1 MDKFIHILLWGMEIG
16 SLMWTKKNG
25 EAYFVYHPDFL
36 NNPLEPFPLVAPKS
50 RGRFAR
56 YPATDGKRYQH
67 LPSFIAD
74 SLPDDWGNE
83 LFDQWVAG
91 QKHISRRDITPLDKL
106 SFIGQRGMG
115 ALEFVPDISMKT
127 PEKHIDIAAL
137 AKLAE
142 KIFEQRERLV
152 ILPDESITMQLLL
165 AIGTSAG
172 GRQPKAILAIHPD
185 THEIHS
191 GQVAGLD
198 SYRYY
203 ILKFGDKVR
212 SKAELEMTYYELA
225 KMAGVRMMPS
235 KLWLVDGVNHFLTE
249 RFDRQDGQ
257 KLHTQ
262 TLAAIY
268 PEAESY
274 EDLLLV
280 CRELRLPES
289 TGNEVFR
296 RMVFNYLANNTDD
309 HNKNFSFVMDSAGKW
324 SLAPAYDMTF
334 IFNTSGVLP
343 EHDHCLLMRG
353 LRSDWSKADVLAFAR
368 DNGIVGAERIIRDVA
383 TALLQFRELAEKN
396 GVVAQWIDC
405 VETSIHQH
413 LVEWGYMQ
421 PQTMEW
427 TTPKG
432 HVVRDVR
439 IELTGRGS
447 LKLLATIDDKAE
459 HIFITKTKPEYEI
472 AMRLGINNIPVD
484 ILCKWV
490 EMYFHQ
496 KMAPFGAKSP
506 RL

>member
-1 MDKFIHILLWGMEIG
+1 MDKFIHILLWGKEIG
-16 SLMWTKKNG
+16 SLMWKKNIG
-25 EAYFVYHPDFL
+25 EAYFVYHPNYL
-36 NNPLEPFPLVAPKS
+36 GNPQEPFPLTAPKN
-50 RGRFAR
+50 RGLFTH
-56 YPATDGKRYQH
+56 YPATEGKKYQH

-127 PEKHIDIAAL
+127 PDEHIDVAAL
-137 AKLAE
+137 AKLAK

-165 AIGTSAG
+165 AVGTSAG

-191 GQVAGLD
+191 GQVAGLEG
-198 SYRYY
+198 YRYY

-212 SKAELEMTYYELA
+212 STAELEMTYYELA
-225 KMAGVRMMPS
+225 KMAGIRMMPS
-235 KLWLVDGVNHFLTE
+235 ELWKVDGVNHFLTE

-262 TLAAIY
+262 TLAAMR

-309 HNKNFSFVMDSAGKW
+309 HNKNFSFVMTPSGEW

-334 IFNTSGVLP
+334 IFNSSGIRP

-368 DNGIVGAERIIRDVA
+368 DNGIIGAERIIREVA
-383 TALLQFRELAEKN
+383 TALLHFREQAEEN
-396 GVVAQWIDC
+396 GVGSQWIDC
-405 VETSIHQH
+405 VETAIRQH
-413 LVEWGYMQ
+413 LVEWGYLQ
-421 PQTMEW
+421 PQTIEW
-427 TTPKG
+427 TTPDG

-439 IELTGRGS
+439 LELTGRAS
-447 LKLLATIDDKAE
+447 LKLWATIDDKAE
-459 HIFITKTKPEYEI
+459 HTFITKTKPEYEVAI
-472 AMRLGINNIPVD
+472 KYGLNNMPVE
-484 ILCKWV
+484 ILREWV
-490 EMYFHQ
+490 EKYLMSHTT
-496 KMAPFGAKSP
+496 SS
-506 RL
+506 

>member
-1 MDKFIHILLWGMEIG
+1 MDKFIHILLWGKEIG
-16 SLMWTKKNG
+16 SLMWKKDIG
-25 EAYFVYHPDFL
+25 EAYFMYHPGFL
-36 NNPLEPFPLVAPKS
+36 NVSLEPFPLTAPKN
-50 RGRFAR
+50 RGLFAQ
-56 YPATDGKRYQH
+56 YPATDGKKYQH

-91 QKHISRRDITPLDKL
+91 QKHFSRRDITPLDKL

-127 PEKHIDIAAL
+127 PEENIDVAAL
-137 AKLAE
+137 AKLAM

-165 AIGTSAG
+165 TVGTSAG

-198 SYRYY
+198 GYRYY

-212 SKAELEMTYYELA
+212 STAELEMTYYELA
-225 KMAGVRMMPS
+225 KKAGIRMMPS
-235 KLWLVDGVNHFLTE
+235 ELWPVDGVNHFLTE

-262 TLAAIY
+262 TLAAMR

-274 EDLLLV
+274 EELLLV

-309 HNKNFSFVMDSAGKW
+309 HHKNFSFVMTPDGRW

-334 IFNTSGVLP
+334 IFNTSGVRP

-368 DNGIVGAERIIRDVA
+368 DNGIVGAERIIREVT
-383 TALLQFRELAEKN
+383 TALSHFREQAEKN
-396 GVVAQWIDC
+396 GVAAPWVDC
-405 VETSIHQH
+405 VESSIRKH
-413 LVEWGYMQ
+413 LVEWGYWQ
-421 PQTMEW
+421 PQMIKW
-427 TTPKG
+427 TTPDG

-439 IELTGRGS
+439 LEMTSRAS
-447 LKLLATIDDKAE
+447 LKLLATIDGQE
-459 HIFITKTKPEYEI
+459 RHTFITKTKPEYEI
-472 AMRLGINNIPVD
+472 AMRMGVYNIPVE
-484 ILCKWV
+484 ILREWV
-490 EMYFHQ
+490 EKYLMQ
-496 KMAPFGAKSP
+496 NVILS
-506 RL
+506 